1 MKNKHLLLIT
11 ATVAFLTF
19 YLPVELI
26 TNKINPIP
34 LWLLPTFWAV
44 TQLPFWFNE
53 MAWKL
58 GRFGSD
64 SYNVFHQ
71 LHFDGK
77 EWKNKKA
84 NVWLV
89 VSKFFKWWAKEPIC
103 IIGSLITLTA
113 LGYGVYDFYNDV
125 MEPFLPYYVM
135 LGLWWV
141 YFILSF
147 REFKEKVKYGYVSY
161 GNYEKSTTHFS
172 PEWYTEQERLR
183 QLNEE
188 RRINSKK

>member
-1 MKNKHLLLIT
+1 MKNKHLLLIA

-19 YLPVELI
+19 YLPVEFI
-26 TNKINPIP
+26 TTKINPIP
-34 LWLLPTFWAV
+34 LWVLPIFWIIP
-44 TQLPFWFNE
+44 QIPFWFNKL
-53 MAWKL
+53 AWKTS
-58 GRFGSD
+58 RFGSD
-64 SYNVFHQ
+64 SYNMFHQ

-89 VSKFFKWWAKEPIC
+89 VSKFFKWWVKEPIG
-103 IIGSLITLTA
+103 IIGVLLVLTA
-113 LGYGVYDFYNDV
+113 LGYGMYDFYSDS
-125 MEPFLPYYVM
+125 MEPFLPYYIL

-141 YFILSF
+141 YFVLSF

-161 GNYEKSTTHFS
+161 GEHKKSTTHFS

-188 RRINSKK
+188 RSQNSKK